1 MSSSKYDP
9 ASRLVRHIHDHDYD
23 ACRRLV
29 EHAPDVVHS
38 TVTHDGLHA
47 TPLVWAAHANAALD
61 ISRLLLEHRA
71 DVNATAE
78 PTRRTA
84 LHAATAHGNAS
95 LVRLLC
101 DYGATVDDA
110 DVAGISPLHTA
121 AVMGDAKTTGVLL
134 HYGADA
140 EQPDHAGRTPLHL
153 AVSSR
158 LEICQLLLEHR
169 ADINAMDDDGFTPLD
184 TALLDLSDEDPIVM
198 YLVDEGARTDQMRR
212 A

>member
-38 TVTHDGLHA
+38 TVTRDGLRA
-47 TPLVWAAHANAALD
+47 TPLVWAAHENAALD
-61 ISRLLLEHRA
+61 ISRLLLEQRA

-101 DYGATVDDA
+101 DYDA

>member
-9 ASRLVRHIHDHDYD
+9 ASRLVRHINDHDYD

-38 TVTHDGLHA
+38 TVTRDGLRA

-84 LHAATAHGNAS
+84 LHAATAQGNAS

-101 DYGATVDDA
+101 EYGATVDDA

-121 AVMGDAKTTGVLL
+121 AVMGDTKTTGVLL

-140 EQPDHAGRTPLHL
+140 EQPDHAGRTPLHI

-184 TALLDLSDEDPIVM
+184 TALLDLSDEDPIVI